1 MSDEAPEKELLR
13 IIEEGVSLSADA
25 LAKISRTSWTTQSV
39 SIDASGVDKVRARMQ
54 GEEAEHYGAILTVPG
69 AVFSMLIPRDRS
81 LDLAKA
87 FLGENAL
94 RPGFRLP
101 KEQDCVAE
109 IANVVVH
116 TVANSVAD
124 ACGDAFMLSAPQM
137 VLGKKSDLLDL
148 SLSELRATG
157 ENYAVMSYVHMSSD
171 ELSSDCTV
179 LLFMTKSFRGR
190 LLKALS

>member
-1 MSDEAPEKELLR
+1 MNDEGPEKELLR
-13 IIEEGVSLSADA
+13 IIEEGVSLSAES

-39 SIDASGVDKVRARMQ
+39 AIDATGVDKVRARMA

-69 AVFSMLIPRDRS
+69 AVFCMLLPKERA
-81 LDLAKA
+81 LGLAKA
-87 FLGENAL
+87 FLGDNAL
-94 RPGFRLP
+94 RPGFRFP
-101 KEQDCVAE
+101 KEQDCIAE
-109 IANVVVH
+109 IANVVIH

-124 ACGDAFMLSAPQM
+124 ACDDAFLLSAPQM
-137 VLGKKSDLLDL
+137 ILGRKTDLLDL
-148 SLSELRATG
+148 ALAELRVTG

-171 ELSSDCTV
+171 TLSSDCTV

>member
-1 MSDEAPEKELLR
+1 MTDDGPEKELLR
-13 IIEEGVSLSADA
+13 IIEQGVSLSADA

-39 SIDASGVDKVRARMQ
+39 SIDASGVDKVRSRMA

-69 AVFSMLIPRDRS
+69 AVFCMLLPKERS

-101 KEQDCVAE
+101 KEQDCVSE
-109 IANVVVH
+109 IANVVIH
-116 TVANSVAD
+116 TVANSMAD
-124 ACGDAFMLSAPQM
+124 ACNDAFLLSAPQM
-137 VLGKKSDLLDL
+137 VVGRKTDLLDL
-148 SLSELRATG
+148 SLTELRAAG

-171 ELSSDCTV
+171 TLSSDCTV